1 MDRLFLSILLLL
13 PFCALADADKV
24 VASASY
30 KNICKKMAQ
39 AGVTSRTQTNQAQK
53 LISDNM
59 LVIVGADSVAESGQ
73 RRDVSNS
80 KIIVGTNMTSI
91 STYTSGANTAS
102 SFSADPCESVIELER
117 PQIPEPASI
126 SSPSILGQ

>member
-1 MDRLFLSILLLL
+1 MDRLFLSILLVL

-30 KNICKKMAQ
+30 KNVCKKISQ
-39 AGVTSRTQTNQAQK
+39 AGVTSRTQTDQAQK
-53 LISDNM
+53 PIFDNM
-59 LVIVGADSVAESGQ
+59 LVIVGADSVTESGQ

-80 KIIVGTNMTSI
+80 EIIVGTNMTSI

-102 SFSADPCESVIELER
+102 SFFADPCESGVELER
-117 PQIPEPASI
+117 P
-126 SSPSILGQ
+126 